1 MLFKRKTGTTY
12 IILIVIVALLSV
24 GFVTYAAHIP
34 AFGGFVLA
42 TFPCSCT
49 LNFLLVISP
58 PKGGLFIYSPFAPPL
73 LQAFLNF
80 NLPRPGLWAL
90 GFYIPGGI
98 CLTGVPPFCVPLGI
112 TGTIKG
118 TILPIVGTSL

>member
-12 IILIVIVALLSV
+12 IILIVIVALLSI
-24 GFVTYAAHIP
+24 GLVTSASHIP

-42 TFPCSCT
+42 TIPCLCT
-49 LNFLLVISP
+49 ANFLLFISP
-58 PKGGLFIYSPFAPPL
+58 PRGGQFIYSPFLPPL
-73 LQAFLNF
+73 PQAFLNF

-90 GFYIPGGI
+90 GLYIPGGVCIQGAPPI
-98 CLTGVPPFCVPLGI
+98 CPPIPF
-112 TGTIKG
+112 GTPKG